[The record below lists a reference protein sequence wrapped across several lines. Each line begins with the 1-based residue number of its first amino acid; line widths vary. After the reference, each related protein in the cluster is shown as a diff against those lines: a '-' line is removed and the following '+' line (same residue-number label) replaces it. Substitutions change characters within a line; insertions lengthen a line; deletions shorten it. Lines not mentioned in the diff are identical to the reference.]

1 MPVRFNI
8 ADSETPVYLIPAPFV
23 NINKTFDK
31 QGDGEILGSRYTIQ
45 LDGYLVADRGSP
57 KTNGTFIAD
66 GVDVVDGNVN
76 HDGTDGKTGFYESLQ
91 AKQKAISNL
100 ISKLQ
105 SGGLLEVQHLD
116 TSKQGFSAHVRLES
130 VDLPCHDPGDP
141 YKSKYTINL
150 SCDYLLGP
158 MTDVGEDI
166 NNDEDDWHRQD
177 KWLISAA
184 TESYQVEE
192 TERFYLDRQANDE
205 SDSTSGDGQKR
216 GEINRADKTY
226 TITRTIS
233 ATGKNKFDRETNVAN
248 GLETDGFTGI
258 YAKDGRAWQQARGF
272 VYDIVKYGNQ
282 FIFGRDNLEYPYTD
296 ALSLPKGSTLPRFG
310 AGEDTKDN
318 DDYHIFSLNLP
329 TVTRLTEDGITAA
342 KAADQAYKTFNYK
355 RMPSIDVKSGTFT
368 VTETFTLAPSI
379 TLATETVEIS
389 TSESEGEDGV
399 EITISGTIEGVLDN
413 SDDLAV
419 GNIGNEDK
427 DVERLDPVSENL
439 DFATEG
445 KVKDTNSKYQ
455 NALLHFN
462 KSVDPKLKQTAE
474 AIARKTDRLSSSTIS
489 SSPLT
494 RNVTHQPTQGIIT
507 YNVSYKATRVGSGGN
522 NLRYIPYVQSEE
534 ISINDTYPGQSFAEQ
549 LVLGRK
555 LGPVLQN
562 IGTQTHWQREVT
574 ISCKVNV
581 TDPHI
586 CVDHE
591 DDITGAGTYDSCV
604 EGECSGYEI
613 PTDGDGEP
621 LPDPDPQTRSECE
634 KYSGTWTLDGVSCA
648 DQETEGDPHTTRMDC
663 IHDGG
668 KWSYGSPEWIANPNF
683 AGIGTSNTSRSE
695 ASENALQGSISQGR
709 KTTTNLITSKPGYSI
724 PTSIVG
730 STEDNA
736 ASLGN
741 RGARFGNSANMGIDD
756 DFASVI
762 KTGCTNATGTDNP
775 DLGVI
780 SCHWP
785 KYKQFIG
792 IKKLL
797 NSLDPMTYIGDEYT
811 GEAYISENHG
821 GNRHVTKR
829 FTNAPQESWNPK
841 NGEWSYSISWVY
853 ELGDPYTT
861 FSSSFFDS
869 AFVDE
874 LVIPND
880 ASKGTSELLRTSPG
894 QYF

>member
-8 ADSETPVYLIPAPFV
+8 ADSEVPVYLIPAPFV

-57 KTNGTFIAD
+57 KKDGSFITD
-66 GVDVVDGNVN
+66 GVDVVEENVN
-76 HDGTDGKTGFYESLQ
+76 HDGDDGGGEVDKIGWYESLQ

-158 MTDVGEDI
+158 TGDNV
-166 NNDEDDWHRQD
+166 NNDEDDWHRQE

-192 TERFYLDRQANDE
+192 TERFYLDRKAV
-205 SDSTSGDGQKR
+205 DSEDTSSGDGSKR
-216 GEINRADKTY
+216 GEINRADRTY
-226 TITRTIS
+226 TVTRTIS
-233 ATGKNKFDRETNVAN
+233 ATGKNKFDRETDIAN
-248 GLETDGFTGI
+248 GLDLDSFTGI

-272 VYDIVKYGNQ
+272 VYDIIKYGNQ
-282 FIFGRDNLEYPYTD
+282 FIFGRDDTEYPYTD
-296 ALSLPKGSTLPRFG
+296 AMDLPKGKTLPLFPG
-310 AGEDTKDN
+310 DEQKDN

-329 TVTRLTEDGITAA
+329 TATRLVEDGVGATEAA
-342 KAADQAYKTFNYK
+342 QQAYKTFNYK

-368 VTETFTLAPSI
+368 VTETFTLAPKI

-389 TSESEGEDGV
+389 TSETEGEDGV

-413 SDDLAV
+413 SDDLGV
-419 GNIGNEDK
+419 GNASNEDK
-427 DVERLDPVSENL
+427 DAERLDPVSENMN
-439 DFATEG
+439 FATEG
-445 KVKDTNSKYQ
+445 KDKDTNSKYQ

-462 KSVDPKLKQTAE
+462 KSIDPKLKQTAE
-474 AIARKTDRLSSSTIS
+474 AIARKTDRLKDSTIS

-507 YNVSYKATRVGSGGN
+507 YNISYKATRVGSGGN
-522 NLRYIPYVQSEE
+522 NLRYIPYVQREE

-562 IGTQTHWQREVT
+562 IGTQTHWQRELT

-586 CVDHE
+586 CVDQE
-591 DDITGAGTYDSCV
+591 DDITGAGNYDSCV
-604 EGECSGYEI
+604 EGTCSGYEI
-613 PTDGDGEP
+613 PEGEE
-621 LPDPDPQTRSECE
+621 DPDPQTKSECE
-634 KYSGTWTLDGVSCA
+634 KYGGTFNLNGPTCA
-648 DQETEGDPHTTRMDC
+648 DQDTDGDPHDTRMEC
-663 IHDGG
+663 INDNG
-668 KWSYGSPEWIANPNF
+668 KWSYGSPEWIANPNY
-683 AGIGTSNTSRSE
+683 AGIGTSNSNRSE
-695 ASENALQGSISQGR
+695 NSENALTGSISQG
-709 KTTTNLITSKPGYSI
+709 KLTTTNLITSKPGYSI
-724 PTSIVG
+724 PTAIVAV
-730 STEDNA
+730 SEDNA
-736 ASLGN
+736 SNLGN
-741 RGARFGNSANMGIDD
+741 RGAKFGNAANKGIND

-762 KTGCTNATGTDNP
+762 KTGCTDATGTNNP
-775 DLGVI
+775 DLSVVN
-780 SCHWP
+780 CHWP

-811 GEAYISENHG
+811 GEGYIFSNHG

-861 FSSSFFDS
+861 FSSSFFDE

-874 LVIPND
+874 LVIPNN
-880 ASKGTSELLRTSPG
+880 AAKGTDELLRTSPG

>member
-1 MPVRFNI
+1 MPVRFNM
-8 ADSETPVYLIPAPFV
+8 ADSEAPVYLIPAPFV

-57 KTNGTFIAD
+57 KKDGSFITD
-66 GVDVVDGNVN
+66 GIDVIEENVN
-76 HDGTDGKTGFYESLQ
+76 HDGDDGEGEVDKIGWYESLQ

-158 MTDVGEDI
+158 TGDNVND
-166 NNDEDDWHRQD
+166 DEDDWHRQD

-192 TERFYLDRQANDE
+192 TERFYLDRQASSE
-205 SDSTSGDGQKR
+205 GDSSEGDGTKK
-216 GEINRADKTY
+216 GEINRADRTY

-233 ATGKNKFDRETNVAN
+233 ATGKNKFDRETDIAN
-248 GLETDGFTGI
+248 GLDTDDFTTI

-272 VYDIVKYGNQ
+272 VYDIIKYGNQ
-282 FIFGRDNLEYPYTD
+282 FIFGHDNEEYPYTD
-296 ALSLPKGSTLPRFG
+296 SLNLPKGKTLPEFG
-310 AGEDTKDN
+310 EGEDTKDN

-329 TVTRLTEDGITAA
+329 TVTRLTEDGVESGKAA
-342 KAADQAYKTFNYK
+342 KQAYKTFNYK

-368 VTETFTLAPSI
+368 VTETFTLAPKTTI
-379 TLATETVEIS
+379 ATETVEIS
-389 TSESEGEDGV
+389 TSETEGEDGV
-399 EITISGTIEGVLDN
+399 EITISGTIEGVIDN
-413 SDDLAV
+413 SDDLGV
-419 GNIGNEDK
+419 GNAGNEDK
-427 DVERLDPVSENL
+427 DAERLDPVSENMNFTT
-439 DFATEG
+439 DG
-445 KVKDTNSKYQ
+445 KDESTNSKYQ

-462 KSVDPKLKQTAE
+462 KSVDPKLKQAAE
-474 AIARKTDRLSSSTIS
+474 AIARKSDRLKTATIS
-489 SSPLT
+489 AAPLT

-507 YNVSYKATRVGSGGN
+507 YNISYKATREGGGSS
-522 NLRYIPYVQSEE
+522 LRYIPYVQREE

-591 DDITGAGTYDSCV
+591 NDITGAGNYNSCV
-604 EGECSGYEI
+604 EGSCSGYTI
-613 PTDGDGEP
+613 PDGED
-621 LPDPDPQTRSECE
+621 DPDPQTKSECDE
-634 KYSGTWTLDGVSCA
+634 HSGTWTLDDAGCSNYA
-648 DQETEGDPHTTRMDC
+648 GDDEPATRAEC
-663 IHDGG
+663 IADGG
-668 KWSYGSPEWIANPNF
+668 TWSYGSPEWIANPNY
-683 AGIGTSNTSRSE
+683 AGIGTSNLYRNE
-695 ASENALQGSISQGR
+695 NSENSLTGSISQG
-709 KTTTNLITSKPGYSI
+709 KLTTTNLITSKPGYSI
-724 PTSIVG
+724 PTSIVPV
-730 STEDNA
+730 SDDNA
-736 ASLGN
+736 SNLGN
-741 RGARFGNSANMGIDD
+741 RGSKFGNSLNKGIND
-756 DFASVI
+756 DFASVV
-762 KTGCTNATGTDNP
+762 KTGCTNVEGTDNP
-775 DLGVI
+775 DLSVVN
-780 SCHWP
+780 CHWP
-785 KYKQFIG
+785 KYTQFIG

-797 NSLDPMTYIGDEYT
+797 NSLDPMTYIGEEYT
-811 GEAYISENHG
+811 GEGYIFTNHG

-861 FSSSFFDS
+861 FSSSFFDE

-874 LVIPND
+874 LVIPNN
-880 ASKGTSELLRTSPG
+880 AAKGTDELLRTSPG